1 MWTREEVAPIPL
13 SKNKSSACSRS
24 PEAAALYMLSLFAF
38 FFVCVSCSGKFK
50 KKRCYSPSK
59 YCSGC
64 VIRYMLMKKVLVVSV
79 FLEVT
84 LKDCLHIVFPR
95 GLSKLFLKISNDGDS
110 GFPRQSTPVPD
121 YSDD

>member
-1 MWTREEVAPIPL
+1 M
-13 SKNKSSACSRS
+13 
-24 PEAAALYMLSLFAF
+24 
-38 FFVCVSCSGKFK
+38 
-50 KKRCYSPSK
+50 
-59 YCSGC
+59 
-64 VIRYMLMKKVLVVSV
+64 IRYVLMKKVSVVSV

-121 YSDD
+121 YSDDEGALLDFRPVLLYFNPVILTFHLLSGRLPKRRKIL